1 MNRLH
6 GTMPLARYEI
16 AANATIHA
24 EELVALNA
32 AGKAVPAADTAGLRV
47 IGIAKS
53 VTAEGVE
60 IEDGIFA
67 LANDTTSPVTR
78 AMRGKL
84 CVVKDAATVAAAGTN
99 SIAAG
104 LVVDVYDNEVYADLR
119 LPALAVAVAQQ
130 TADAAA
136 AAAANKA

>member
-6 GTMPLARYEI
+6 GTMALARYEL
-16 AANATIHA
+16 AANAAIHA

-32 AGKAVPAADTAGLRV
+32 DGKAVPAADTAGLRV

-67 LANDTTSPVTR
+67 LANDATSPVTR
-78 AMRGKL
+78 AMRGKP
-84 CVVKDAATVAAAGTN
+84 CVVKDVATVAASSTN

-104 LVVDVYDNEVYADLR
+104 LVVDVYDNEVYVDLR
-119 LPALAVAVAQQ
+119 LPALAAAVAQQ

-136 AAAANKA
+136 AAAADKA

>member
-53 VTAEGVE
+53 VTHKCQQPESNFCN
-60 IEDGIFA
+60 IA
-67 LANDTTSPVTR
+67 L
-78 AMRGKL
+78 
-84 CVVKDAATVAAAGTN
+84 
-99 SIAAG
+99 
-104 LVVDVYDNEVYADLR
+104 
-119 LPALAVAVAQQ
+119 
-130 TADAAA
+130 
-136 AAAANKA
+136 